1 MKMRTLRQWV
11 GWLMLAAALTTT
23 LVGCGGSAAN
33 EAAVAVEGPALVMF
47 YTDG

>member
-1 MKMRTLRQWV
+1 MRMRALRQW
-11 GWLMLAAALTTT
+11 GGLLLLAAALTPA
-23 LVGCGGSAAN
+23 LVGCGGTAAN